1 MWCRRS
7 PRWRGHELRNLY
19 CESLLYFRN
28 MLARL
33 DNRPLL
39 GTIDAELFVAPPIM
53 PQLEAAV
60 DRALNVLILGPRGSG
75 KTTLLRSLQVGRQ
88 NDPCPAV
95 YVDLGPAQN
104 EEQAL
109 MVIADAL
116 EQRWGAFGDQV
127 RSRLVP
133 ETTPS
138 GALLRLARRLGEA
151 DASLLL
157 IDSPPGGGHAH
168 VLFGRLRDE
177 LWQQGHQWVVATDE
191 TLRDELTRPPAS
203 AFFDVRLELD
213 ALSEEQQREFLA
225 RRLVSEP
232 TSVDI
237 ESIVGKTDGLPRSI
251 LGLAREAVLSHRSV
265 DALLA
270 ERERRRKR
278 LQGLSPAASRIVAYL
293 AEHGPT
299 SGSDPDLLAT
309 LGVSGQRA
317 RMVLRQLEGKRLVR
331 SFPEQ
336 QRHQGRPRKLYELRE
351 TLS

>member
-1 MWCRRS
+1 M
-7 PRWRGHELRNLY
+7 P
-19 CESLLYFRN
+19 
-28 MLARL
+28 ARL

-39 GTIDAELFVAPPIM
+39 GTIDAALFVTPPIM
-53 PQLEAAV
+53 PQIDAAI

-75 KTTLLRSLQVGRQ
+75 KTTLLRSLQARRQ
-88 NDPCPAV
+88 DDSRAAV

-104 EEQAL
+104 EGQAL

-116 EQRWGAFGDQV
+116 GQPWSVGDHV
-127 RSRLVP
+127 RSSLVP

-138 GALLRLARRLGEA
+138 GELLRLARRLGEA
-151 DASLLL
+151 PASLLL
-157 IDSPPGGGHAH
+157 VDSPPGEGHAH

-177 LWQQGHQWVVATDE
+177 LWQQGHQWVVAADE
-191 TLRDELTRPPAS
+191 ILRDELTRPPAN
-203 AFFDVRLELD
+203 AFFDVRLELG
-213 ALSEEQQREFLA
+213 ALSEKQQREFLA

-251 LGLAREAVLSHRSV
+251 LGLAREAVLSHRPV

-270 ERERRRKR
+270 EREQRRKR
-278 LQGLSPAASRIVAYL
+278 VEGLSPAASRIVAYL
-293 AEHGPT
+293 ADHGPT
-299 SGSDPDLLAT
+299 SGSDSGLLAT

-317 RMVLRQLEGKRLVR
+317 RMVLRQLEGERLVR

-336 QRHQGRPRKLYELRE
+336 QRRQGRPRKLYELRE